1 LTRRAA
7 LARLGGL
14 AAATQIGRLA
24 APETVALAQA
34 PPSFRPPEEAVPIT
48 GKAGPGLEPFDAAMR
63 AIMDRHGLPG
73 GAFALAKDGKL
84 VFAKGYGWANVATGE
99 AVQPDTLFGLAS
111 VSKPITA
118 VAVLKLVE
126 QGKLGLD
133 DRVFDIL
140 QAITPPRG
148 AQVDRRLFAITVRQ
162 CLNHSGGWNRN
173 VRGDPINWEPQISR
187 AFRVRPPLSPVQ
199 LITFSMALPLDFDP
213 GTDAQYS
220 NLGYIILG
228 EVIARVS
235 GQPYDRFVIDN
246 VLKPMGITRAALHGL
261 GGQYDAKEAR
271 RHLAGSLVA
280 LPAMRL
286 PLAEAAG
293 GWIASAVDM
302 VRFLTNL
309 DGSRGQ
315 PVLAEKTWQL
325 MLEPPPA
332 PVRPR
337 PDGTYFGLGWDS
349 VLVKDKA
356 VAYFKNG
363 SNPGM
368 RTFMKRRPNG
378 VNWAL
383 LYNASMEFDPVDMNL
398 LASTVQEVHA
408 LVERYE
414 KYPDVDLFKE
424 YP

>member
-1 LTRRAA
+1 
-7 LARLGGL
+7 
-14 AAATQIGRLA
+14 
-24 APETVALAQA
+24 
-34 PPSFRPPEEAVPIT
+34 
-48 GKAGPGLEPFDAAMR
+48 MR

-84 VFAKGYGWANVATGE
+84 VFAKGYGWASVATGE

-118 VAVLKLVE
+118 VATLKLVE

-133 DRVFDIL
+133 DSVFDIL
-140 QAITPPRG
+140 QGITPPRG
-148 AQVDRRLFAITVRQ
+148 AQVDRRLYTITVRQ

-173 VRGDPINWEPQISR
+173 VCGDPMNWEPQISR
-187 AFRVRPPLSPVQ
+187 AFRLRPPLSPVQ
-199 LITFSMALPLDFDP
+199 LISFTMAQPLDFDP

-228 EVIARVS
+228 EVIARV
-235 GQPYDRFVIDN
+235 GRQPYDRFVLDN
-246 VLKPMGITRAALHGL
+246 VLKPMGITRAAMHALD
-261 GGQYDAKEAR
+261 GQYDAGEAR
-271 RHLAGSLVA
+271 RHLAGSLIV

-286 PLAEAAG
+286 PLADAAG

-315 PVLAEKTWQL
+315 PVLAEKTRQL
-325 MLEPPPA
+325 MLKPPPA
-332 PVRPR
+332 PIPPR

-349 VLVKDKA
+349 VLVKDRA

-368 RTFMKRRPNG
+368 RTFLKRRNPG

-398 LASTVQEVHA
+398 LASTIQEVHA
-408 LVERYE
+408 LVERFE